1 MDRNVGGGVVEDTTY
16 SQESYLHTGRGGLPS
31 SDEQLH
37 TCCSKA
43 GYLGKGPRVVWPGLN
58 GH

>member
-1 MDRNVGGGVVEDTTY
+1 MQKSLEAVVDRDGGEVEDMTW
-16 SQESYLHTGRGGLPS
+16 SRESCLHTGRGGLPS

-43 GYLGKGPRVVWPGLN
+43 GYLG
-58 GH
+58 